1 MKQLK
6 GFILGVICTALFMAM
21 PALAETIEKTLTV
34 LPDYVN
40 VKINGEAK
48 DVRNFVNE
56 GTTYIALRDVAELLG
71 CTVDWDDATRTA
83 SITSGGASVSGPAIT
98 VNGTEISG
106 EEFSSLYNSMKAYY
120 QGYNVP
126 ESEIVG
132 FAKETLVSEVIIKDK
147 AKELN
152 IDEAYIKNDIETQL
166 KTMDLA
172 YGEEVVD
179 QLIVYQGYASRD
191 EYIEKMINS
200 QLYEEV
206 FLALEKTEP
215 QYKEVVDG
223 AKAYYE
229 ENKEQYKKPS
239 VQVKHIL
246 IPTTDEMGTPLTGD
260 ALKAAEALAK
270 DIKKKVNKDNF
281 DQYLKEH
288 NNDPGLTEEGYYVDA
303 NTNFVTEFKTAALAL
318 KKAGDISE
326 VVKTSYGF
334 HIIIALD
341 VYEYTPFDVFKESY
355 VEEKFYEV
363 DEAIL
368 KSWIENADVVYN
380 EELIKNLTK

>member
-71 CTVDWDDATRTA
+71 CTVAWDDATRTA
-83 SITSGGASVSGPAIT
+83 SITSGGTSVSGPAMT

-106 EEFSSLYNSMKAYY
+106 EEFSALYNSMKAYY
-120 QGYNVP
+120 GAYNVP
-126 ESEIVG
+126 EADILN

-166 KTMDLA
+166 KTMDIS
-172 YGEEVVD
+172 YGEEVVN
-179 QLIVYQGYASRD
+179 QLIMYQGYASRD

-200 QLYEEV
+200 EVYEQV
-206 FLALEKTEP
+206 FTALEKTEP

-223 AKAYYE
+223 AEAYYK

-246 IPTTDEMGTPLTGD
+246 IPTTDEAGNPLTGD

-281 DQYLKEH
+281 DKYLKEH
-288 NNDPGLTEEGYYVDA
+288 NNDPGLTDEGYYVDA
-303 NTNFVTEFKTAALAL
+303 DTNFVAEFKTAALAL
-318 KKAGDISE
+318 KKPGEISDI
-326 VVKTSYGF
+326 VKTSYGY

-368 KSWIENADVVYN
+368 KSWVETANVVYN
-380 EELIKNLTK
+380 DALIKSLIK